1 MSPEQALATTVDH
14 RSDLYSLG
22 LIVYEMVT
30 GDIPFKADSTLQ
42 TMYLRVHE
50 KPQDPRQI
58 NPDLPDY
65 LVQIIM
71 RCLETES
78 SQRYQSAREMLD
90 DLESAQPSRP
100 PSRPLPAIR
109 RSSRRFWYVGAGVL
123 LLALLA
129 ILAVPGVRKLLRPG
143 TSPTQS
149 SLGIPP
155 ASQGK
160 YLALLPFKVIGD
172 KNALGYVSDGLVEAT
187 AAKLFQMKN
196 IHLASPTAV
205 QSVNVDQPLEKIARQ
220 LGVNLI
226 AQGTVQ
232 GTAEK
237 MRITISLDDVVAGK
251 RLWTSEFSGVP
262 QDLLTLEDNIYA
274 QLVAALELKPSSSEI
289 AALNSHPTENVEAY
303 DLYLKGREDM
313 RQEQD
318 PKQVQAAIDLYQQA
332 LKKDPRF
339 ALAYAGLA
347 DASLS
352 MYGHTSENFWS
363 EKALRA
369 AQQAEQL
376 NANLPEVHFSLG
388 SVYTSTGK
396 SAEAIIELKRALEL
410 APKSDDGY
418 RRLGDVYA
426 GTGRKSEAVDA
437 YKKAVE
443 LNPYYWLNDNALGS
457 AYFNFGESERAAD
470 TFRKVIELE
479 PGNAVGYENLAAA
492 DQRLEKWDECLGT
505 AYFFLKRYSDA
516 VQMFEKA
523 VAMNP
528 NDYMMMGNLGDGY
541 RWAGRRQESLITYDK
556 AIALAYKQL
565 QVNPRDADAMGYLGQ
580 YFAKKGDPQRGLEF
594 VRRAR
599 AIAPG
604 DISLLYFQAM
614 VDCMAGKKNEALEA
628 LHEALRKG
636 YPKEEAQSDP
646 ELKDLQ
652 GLPQFAAMMREFGAK

>member
-1 MSPEQALATTVDH
+1 
-14 RSDLYSLG
+14 
-22 LIVYEMVT
+22 
-30 GDIPFKADSTLQ
+30 
-42 TMYLRVHE
+42 
-50 KPQDPRQI
+50 
-58 NPDLPDY
+58 
-65 LVQIIM
+65 M

-90 DLESAQPSRP
+90 DLDSAQPSRP
-100 PSRPLPAIR
+100 PSRPLPQVKRA
-109 RSSRRFWYVGAGVL
+109 SRRFWYVGAGVV

-129 ILAVPGVRKLLRPG
+129 SLTIPGVRRLLRPG
-143 TSPTQS
+143 PSSSQS

-160 YLALLPFKVIGD
+160 YLALLPFRVIGD

-187 AAKLFQMKN
+187 AAKLFQMKD
-196 IHLASPTAV
+196 IHMASPNAV
-205 QSVNVDQPLEKIARQ
+205 QSVNVDQPMEKIARQ

-492 DQRLEKWDECLGT
+492 DQRLEKWDECIANYKKSLEIRPYYSTYSNLGT
-505 AYFFLKRYSDA
+505 AYYFLKRYSDA

-604 DISLLYFQAM
+604 DISLLYFQAV